1 MRTDYALVYAAIGR
15 HHDLLRYPSYNM
27 PRHLYYT
34 ISPAILLSAV
44 YCPLS
49 TVLDW
54 YKVGFLLL
62 VRGRHP
68 STRTAVT
75 NYHQI
80 AVVSTILWD
89 SYLVRNRIWTYPP
102 EAVLGPTLFQIPME
116 EVFFFVIQ
124 TYNTSILYLFLNKP
138 TFFPTYLRAADGSS
152 TVKDCFKIYR
162 LIGQCFLAFLV
173 AFGGY
178 QVLRGGR
185 GTHLGLILIWA
196 VPFLFLLWYGS
207 KPRYETG

>member
-1 MRTDYALVYAAIGR
+1 
-15 HHDLLRYPSYNM
+15 
-27 PRHLYYT
+27 
-34 ISPAILLSAV
+34 
-44 YCPLS
+44 
-49 TVLDW
+49 
-54 YKVGFLLL
+54 
-62 VRGRHP
+62 
-68 STRTAVT
+68 
-75 NYHQI
+75 
-80 AVVSTILWD
+80 
-89 SYLVRNRIWTYPP
+89 VRNRIWTYPP

-124 TYNTSILYLFLNKP
+124 TYNTSILYLLLNKP

-185 GTHLGLILIWA
+185 GTYLGLILIWA

-207 KPRYETG
+207 KPRYETGRWLIRTGLLHINLLLDYPGQVQFFQLRFLHCIFGSSIPWH